1 MRKQVRKSN
10 KGEKMAAYRFWNEKE
25 NRHWTKKDFEASF
38 DGSESMF
45 DSCWDMM
52 VTKYMK
58 NGDIKTVEEV
68 YYCLDEIV
76 ANLVNNP
83 RSRFYIYG

>member
-1 MRKQVRKSN
+1 
-10 KGEKMAAYRFWNEKE
+10 MAAYRFWNEKE

-38 DGSESMF
+38 GGSGYLF
-45 DSCWDMM
+45 DSCWNMM

-58 NGDIKTVEEV
+58 NGDIETVEDVEH
-68 YYCLDEIV
+68 CLDEIA

>member
-1 MRKQVRKSN
+1 
-10 KGEKMAAYRFWNEKE
+10 MAAYRFWNEKE
-25 NRHWTKKDFEASF
+25 NRYWTKKDFESSF
-38 DGSESMF
+38 DGSGYLF

-52 VTKYMK
+52 VAKYMK
-58 NGDIKTVEEV
+58 NGDIKTVEDVE
-68 YYCLDEIV
+68 YCLDEIA

>member
-1 MRKQVRKSN
+1 
-10 KGEKMAAYRFWNEKE
+10 MAAYRFWNEKE
-25 NRHWTKKDFEASF
+25 NRHWTEKDFESSF
-38 DGSESMF
+38 IGSGYLF

-52 VTKYMK
+52 ATKYMK

-68 YYCLDEIV
+68 YYCLDEIA